1 MIYLLKVVI
10 AHSYIN
16 MYACMHACM
25 EIKIY
30 MLINCQLMQNS
41 VNRSMC
47 LFVLFVCLISIEKDI
62 YVDMQSLIYNAR
74 TYVIDDTEWIK

>member
-1 MIYLLKVVI
+1 
-10 AHSYIN
+10 
-16 MYACMHACM
+16 MHACM
-25 EIKIY
+25 EINIY
-30 MLINCQLMQNS
+30 MLIHCQLMQNS

-74 TYVIDDTEWIK
+74 TYVIYDTEWIK

>member
-1 MIYLLKVVI
+1 
-10 AHSYIN
+10 
-16 MYACMHACM
+16 MHACM

>member
-1 MIYLLKVVI
+1 
-10 AHSYIN
+10 
-16 MYACMHACM
+16 
-25 EIKIY
+25 
-30 MLINCQLMQNS
+30 
-41 VNRSMC
+41 MC

>member
-16 MYACMHACM
+16 MHACM
-25 EIKIY
+25 YGYIYIYIY
-30 MLINCQLMQNS
+30 MLLHCQLMQNS

-47 LFVLFVCLISIEKDI
+47 LFVLFVCLISMEKDI

-74 TYVIDDTEWIK
+74 TYVIYDTAWIK